1 MFGSREVGSHRLG
14 TGKPRC
20 HAWQTA
26 EAGSWGKL
34 EVKSSIQVGLH
45 RVLLVR
51 PALFEQR
58 ASARTDPAPV
68 AHEELVE
75 GEGHFGQ
82 APFPSLGSSDLR
94 RGSKRHSRMKS
105 SWCAP
110 RGGWALQVLGTR
122 PFLAPFRSCRWLR
135 STRRPAGNLATAEQS
150 ATPDTRDILW
160 HSESR
165 LRSIL
170 PSSEG
175 HTCPSLLWIAVT
187 SHLLAPPACRSCA
200 VVAAARGSL
209 CLPIERRPIHTR
221 RSIMFL

>member
-1 MFGSREVGSHRLG
+1 M
-14 TGKPRC
+14 
-20 HAWQTA
+20 
-26 EAGSWGKL
+26 
-34 EVKSSIQVGLH
+34 H

-51 PALFEQR
+51 PAVCEQR
-58 ASARTDPAPV
+58 ASARTDPSPV
-68 AHEELVE
+68 AHEQLVE
-75 GEGHFGQ
+75 GEGHFRK

-94 RGSKRHSRMKS
+94 RGSKRRSRMRS

-122 PFLAPFRSCRWLR
+122 PFPAPFRSCRRLR
-135 STRRPAGNLATAEQS
+135 SARRPAGNLVTAEQS